1 MSTLTSELNDIQDQ
15 LQSFVESA
23 EPQDVMVPLTKLEN
37 GATLVGKAWSGSW
50 LGYHSRVYYKNLQ
63 PPPPG
68 AHFSS
73 EWGWGEVRGEWEE
86 YDFDG
91 IRSEIMH
98 SDNLT

>member
-23 EPQDVMVPLTKLEN
+23 ESLDVTVPLTKLEN
-37 GATLVGKAWSGSW
+37 SATQVGKAWSGSW
-50 LGYHSRVYYKNLQ
+50 LGYHSHVYYKNLQ

-73 EWGWGEVRGEWEE
+73 EWGSTCLTDKTMAEGS
-86 YDFDG
+86 
-91 IRSEIMH
+91 RSSE
-98 SDNLT
+98 